1 MKEQFLAELQALL
14 TKYNASI
21 YCDIDGDTSGIYY
34 MGICIDIDNKEIHS
48 NEGWEL
54 EL

>member
-1 MKEQFLAELQALL
+1 MKEQFLSELDALL

-21 YCDIDGDTSGIYY
+21 YCDIDGDTHCINER
-34 MGICIDIDNKEIHS
+34 MCIDIDNKEIHS
-48 NEGWEL
+48 NMGWEL